1 MDDAGIVGR
10 RKAGARLMFDPAKRG
25 RGQSCSGRGYNG
37 HAVIGRDWYD
47 GTCLLYLVVKGKT
60 LRKSGSLP
68 PLIIPVTSHD
78 IGNGRLTP
86 PM

>member
-1 MDDAGIVGR
+1 MLIR
-10 RKAGARLMFDPAKRG
+10 LRGAEGNPAVEE
-25 RGQSCSGRGYNG
+25 
-37 HAVIGRDWYD
+37 AFIGRDWYD

-60 LRKSGSLP
+60 LGKSGSLP

-78 IGNGRLTP
+78 IENGRLTP